1 MKTKKWRFNRGNLPF
16 ALLLLMILVTTTG
29 CRDLLED
36 KDPGWL
42 GASIFDNLK
51 RDGNYENVTKL
62 IEDMK
67 YDGVL
72 AKTGS
77 KTLFVADDAAF
88 DAFYANNRWGVT
100 KYDDLSQSQKKI
112 LLFGAMINNS
122 YPLNMLSSS
131 PGPILGNCMR
141 RLTSMSLYDSVPNI
155 EPAEMPD
162 TKYWSFMKNNNR
174 TIVCLKDDS
183 PQPIIQLIEKQ
194 LNKNNITND
203 DVSFLMNYT
212 INRQPGDAS
221 INGIPV
227 TKLDANGKDGRNIK
241 CSNGFVHKLDSVLTP
256 LSNMAEIIRSNPSTQ
271 IYSRLLER
279 YSVPELD
286 NSVLAEYNR
295 INNGFKPEIDSIYRK
310 RYFAS
315 RSFKGALT
323 TDPIFH
329 QAAPVTLKFDPGWS
343 TYYPLK
349 TGATSTAYQQDMGVM
364 LVPSD
369 SAMKI
374 FFGDIVDPNNQS
386 IGRSLRDNFRPAG
399 WADVNDYSWV
409 DFIPNNVVA
418 ELINNNMLNSF
429 LGSVPSRFNTIL
441 DDASYEMGIK
451 TTDVSKVHLA
461 CNGAIYETKKVFG
474 PTSFKSVYF
483 PAMVSDSMR
492 IVNWAIKRL
501 QYYAYLNSMENTFSF
516 FIPTDRALQNYIDPV
531 SYGKAKNQVLKFYYN
546 PKAATE
552 EQQVVASVW
561 RIDENGVFDSI
572 ADGFMGY
579 DQVINRL
586 EDVLENHTV
595 VGDVSDGNAFYRTKG
610 GTVLKVNNPA
620 ALQNGM
626 TVYGSSQIDSAMGGI
641 PVSNVYTQENG
652 KAYILS
658 QEPILTT
665 RKSVY
670 DILMEDS
677 LKFGKFADLLVG
689 TGFLTS
695 NQNNHS
701 NASGNNIGFFS
712 RYHYT
717 VFAPTNEAIQN
728 LQDSQLLP
736 SWEQV
741 DSLFM
746 SADSF
751 GIREDSILAEKKTM
765 IIRNFVKY
773 HIMDNAVFADTHPPF
788 MDNAVSADTKAK
800 SVKFETAM
808 MDEVNS
814 VFYSLEVTG
823 GNNDLKVSYKSNVGK
838 NLVTVTRNLTKNPK
852 SYNLISREYLYDS
865 SDPLNASNIFSSAN
879 VVVHQLDG
887 VLLYDEKNQFNPD
900 NY

>member
-29 CRDLLED
+29 CRDLLEE

-67 YDGVL
+67 YETVL

-77 KTLFVADDAAF
+77 KTLFVADDDAYN
-88 DAFYANNRWGVT
+88 AFYANNRWGVT
-100 KYDDLSQSQKKI
+100 KYDDLSQAQKKI

-131 PGPILGNCMR
+131 AGPVLGNCMR
-141 RLTSMSLYDSVPNI
+141 RLTAMSLFDSVPYI
-155 EPAEMPD
+155 EPAEMPN
-162 TKYWSFMKNNNR
+162 TKYWRFMKDNNR
-174 TIVCLKDDS
+174 TIVCMKDDS
-183 PQPIIQLIEKQ
+183 PQPIIQFIEKQ
-194 LNKNNITND
+194 LNKNNVTND
-203 DVSFLMNYT
+203 DVNFLMNYT

-227 TKLDANGKDGRNIK
+227 TKVDANGNDGRNIK

-256 LSNMAEIIRSNPSTQ
+256 LNNMAEVIRTNPTTQ

-279 YSVPELD
+279 FSVPQVINTAL
-286 NSVLAEYNR
+286 NEYNR
-295 INNGFKPEIDSIYRK
+295 INNGLKPVADTIYKK
-310 RYFAS
+310 RYFAL
-315 RSFKGALT
+315 RSAMGALE
-323 TDPIFH
+323 TDPIYR
-329 QAAPVTLKFDPGWS
+329 QVAPVKLKFDPGWS
-343 TYYPLK
+343 VYYPLK
-349 TGATSTAYQQDMGVM
+349 TSANATAYQQDMGVM

-369 SAMKI
+369 SAMRI
-374 FFGDIVDPNNQS
+374 FFGDIVSDGNQS
-386 IGRSLRDNFRPAG
+386 TGRILTESFRPSD
-399 WADVNDYSWV
+399 WSDLSDYSWV
-409 DFIPNNVVA
+409 DNIPNDIV
-418 ELINNNMLNSF
+418 EKLINNNMLNSF
-429 LGSVPSRFNTIL
+429 LSSLPSKFNSIL
-441 DDASYEMGIK
+441 DDASYDMGIK
-451 TTDVSKVHLA
+451 VQDVDKVHLA
-461 CNGAIYETKKVFG
+461 CNGAIYETNKVFG

-483 PAMVSDSMR
+483 PAMGSDSLR
-492 IVNWAIKRL
+492 IVNWAINQM

-516 FIPTDRALQNYIDPV
+516 FIPTDLALQKYIDPV
-531 SYGKAKNQVLKFYYN
+531 SYGYGEGKERVLKFYFN
-546 PKAATE
+546 PNAE
-552 EQQVVASVW
+552 MEQEQVVASVW
-561 RIDENGVFDSI
+561 GVNEEGVYDSI
-572 ADGFMGY
+572 PDYFVGY
-579 DQVINRL
+579 SVAKNRL

-595 VGDVSDGNAFYRTKG
+595 VGDVSDGNNYYRTKG
-610 GTVLKVNNPA
+610 GTMIKVNNPT

-626 TVYGSSQIDSAMGGI
+626 TVFGSTQIDSANGGI
-641 PVSNVYTQENG
+641 PVSDVYHQGNG
-652 KAYILS
+652 KTYILS
-658 QEPILTT
+658 KEPIMTT

-677 LKFGKFADLLVG
+677 LKFGKFADLLMG
-689 TGFLTS
+689 SGFLS
-695 NQNNHS
+695 SKQNNHA
-701 NASGNNIGFFS
+701 NASGHNIGFFS

-773 HIMDNAVFADTHPPF
+773 HIMDNAVFADTYAP
-788 MDNAVSADTKAK
+788 SGT
-800 SVKFETAM
+800 FETAM

-823 GNNDLKVSYKSNVGK
+823 GNNDLKVSYKSNVGA

-852 SYNLISREYLYDS
+852 SFNLIAREYMYNS
-865 SDPLNASNIFSSAN
+865 SDPLANNYVNNIFSSAN

-887 VLLYDEKNQFNPD
+887 ALLYDEKNQFNPD